1 MNSEEV
7 RWMAEKVGED
17 LAAMRKKGID
27 VTIQRLEF
35 MQIAPKIKM
44 ALATEKQEDWDKV
57 GKMISELQAELRTI
71 ASGEKFDVIICEQRI
86 VQTKEAIGRKDF
98 KAAMLLYNQLRE
110 HYKLL
115 TDEQREGLKIAA
127 HSVAEAL
134 SKARGT

>member
-1 MNSEEV
+1 MNSDEI

-17 LAAMRKKGID
+17 LAAMRKKGLD
-27 VTIQRLEF
+27 VAIQRLEF

-57 GKMISELQAELRTI
+57 GKMISELQAELMSI
-71 ASGEKFDVIICEQRI
+71 ASTEKFDMVICEQRI

-98 KAAMLLYNQLRE
+98 KAAALLYEQLRN

-115 TDEQREGLKIAA
+115 TAEQREGLKIAA
-127 HSVAEAL
+127 HSVADAL